1 MSNKWLSDLRK
12 MDSAV
17 DFKYDCFAPENC
29 LYSPSPYLNW
39 ITANKSHGFPRAA
52 SILFFSEPKSG
63 KSFLCLSMIAE
74 LHKRDPE
81 AIAVYVSTELRGQ
94 LQAREFPGIDPD
106 RVLVIDSNDPVEIF
120 DDLLDANLKPKVQD
134 GMPLKMIVLDSI
146 TGILGI
152 KRKNADTIE
161 QHLIGDQALTIGNAL
176 ANLVPW
182 CKRNKVMLVGTAQMR
197 ANIDAGPYG
206 EKTKMSASFAV
217 KHAFEM
223 FISVKRA
230 GSAEDKQDIEG
241 KTFEEEEMKDARG
254 NKLLNAH
261 KVFTKMEANSVG
273 PAGRAGVFT
282 LSYDQGIINQHEE
295 VFWLGKN
302 TGVISTP
309 NNRTYTFGGQ
319 SFNGKKECAL
329 AIRDDAKLS
338 AAILEEV
345 RKLDEKQG

>member
-1 MSNKWLSDLRK
+1 MANKWLSDLKK

-17 DFKYDCFAPENC
+17 NFDYDCFAAENC

-39 ITANKSHGFPRAA
+39 VTANKSHGFPRAA
-52 SILFFSEPKSG
+52 SVLFFSEPKSG
-63 KSFLCLSMIAE
+63 KSFLCMSMIAE
-74 LHKRDPE
+74 MHKRDKE
-81 AIAVYVSTELRGQ
+81 GIAVYVSTELRGQ
-94 LQAREFPGIDPD
+94 LQVREFPGIDQD
-106 RVLVIDSNDPVEIF
+106 RLLVIDSNDPVEIF
-120 DDLLDANLKPKVQD
+120 DELLDANLKPKVQD

-295 VFWLGKN
+295 IFWLGKN
-302 TGVISTP
+302 TGVIATP
-309 NNRTYTFGGQ
+309 NNRTYNFGGQ

-329 AIRDDAKLS
+329 AIRDNKELAD
-338 AAILEEV
+338 AILEEV
-345 RKLDEKQG
+345 RKLDQKQA